1 MKKFLEYVA
10 DDLFGRFA
18 NSREGLSRVTVV
30 FPNRRARL
38 FFNDY
43 LSKCSVS
50 PIWSPQYT
58 TIQDMFQ
65 NASALAVADRIE
77 LVSLLHKVYKDV
89 MKCDESLDSF
99 WPWGEILL
107 ADFDDVDRN
116 MADAGSLF
124 GVLAQQHELSDLSFL
139 TEEQTEALSAFFG
152 KLGSDDTSRLKQE
165 LLNVWNSLG
174 EIYSRFVSALEG
186 SGLAYSGLM
195 QRRVI
200 ENLDVSLFSQDH
212 YAFVGFNSLDKA
224 ERELFRA
231 IQSQGKALFYWD
243 YDIEYTQKNSI
254 HEAGHFM
261 RSNLEE
267 FPSELHE
274 ELFDNLSRE
283 RKLRIVD
290 ASTDC
295 AQARYIPQWLET
307 VGRDKA
313 DSEMAVVLCDESL
326 LQSVLHSLPSKR
338 MDNVNVTMGYPM
350 TATPLFSLIM
360 ALVELQHS
368 ATVHGGRFCMPQV
381 EAVLSNPLM
390 SMMSANALGLL
401 SDLRKSKRMYP
412 SPSEL
417 EKDEI
422 LTTVFRI
429 AGGRMELMDWLLE
442 ILTGLVPVIRSVSD
456 DDLFKPMNQ
465 EALFRCYTQINRLRG
480 LVEQGRLDLQT
491 ATLGRLLR
499 SILSTLTVPFHGE
512 PVLGMQI
519 MGLLE
524 TRNLDFRHVLL
535 LSAGEGYLPG
545 TSKTTSFIPY
555 NLRMAFGLSTMNDR
569 SAVVSYNFHH
579 LLQRSES
586 VTMVYNS
593 DSNSPGL
600 SRGQISRYLLQL
612 QLSGRGVEMLSLKTE
627 RKGLAGNRLT
637 VKKTP
642 QVLESLRNKFNAD
655 CNPKS
660 LLSPSALKKYLACPL
675 EFYLAQVAGL
685 KKDNTEVSD
694 IDVAMFGTL
703 FHKSAELIY
712 GQLAGS
718 GSGRVI
724 TAAAIDAV
732 IKSKTRIAD
741 IVCSAFNT
749 EYFGKDNVPMA
760 EYSGSQTI
768 VHGVIKRYLTQ
779 ILKMDRDFYAPF
791 EYIQGESDEYERII
805 RVNDPCNKGQT
816 MNVRL
821 KGIIDRMDRKN
832 GILRI
837 VDYKTG
843 TKRKMPSCISDLF
856 ERDGKAFDHAFQI
869 FYYAYLLGDR
879 EEMKNTPVAP
889 MLLYTRA
896 TSKPV
901 ENDLYYYVG
910 NDRVEDF
917 EHQFRREFE
926 GMLMELVNEIFNPDK
941 DFHPTDAGK
950 NSAACRYCDFF
961 SLCYPGESRPEF

>member
-77 LVSLLHKVYKDV
+77 LVSLLHKVYTDV

-465 EALFRCYTQINRLRG
+465 EALFRCYT
-480 LVEQGRLDLQT
+480 
-491 ATLGRLLR
+491 
-499 SILSTLTVPFHGE
+499 
-512 PVLGMQI
+512 
-519 MGLLE
+519 
-524 TRNLDFRHVLL
+524 
-535 LSAGEGYLPG
+535 
-545 TSKTTSFIPY
+545 
-555 NLRMAFGLSTMNDR
+555 
-569 SAVVSYNFHH
+569 
-579 LLQRSES
+579 
-586 VTMVYNS
+586 
-593 DSNSPGL
+593 
-600 SRGQISRYLLQL
+600 
-612 QLSGRGVEMLSLKTE
+612 
-627 RKGLAGNRLT
+627 
-637 VKKTP
+637 
-642 QVLESLRNKFNAD
+642 
-655 CNPKS
+655 
-660 LLSPSALKKYLACPL
+660 
-675 EFYLAQVAGL
+675 
-685 KKDNTEVSD
+685 
-694 IDVAMFGTL
+694 
-703 FHKSAELIY
+703 
-712 GQLAGS
+712 
-718 GSGRVI
+718 
-724 TAAAIDAV
+724 
-732 IKSKTRIAD
+732 
-741 IVCSAFNT
+741 
-749 EYFGKDNVPMA
+749 
-760 EYSGSQTI
+760 
-768 VHGVIKRYLTQ
+768 
-779 ILKMDRDFYAPF
+779 
-791 EYIQGESDEYERII
+791 
-805 RVNDPCNKGQT
+805 
-816 MNVRL
+816 
-821 KGIIDRMDRKN
+821 
-832 GILRI
+832 
-837 VDYKTG
+837 
-843 TKRKMPSCISDLF
+843 
-856 ERDGKAFDHAFQI
+856 
-869 FYYAYLLGDR
+869 
-879 EEMKNTPVAP
+879 
-889 MLLYTRA
+889 
-896 TSKPV
+896 
-901 ENDLYYYVG
+901 
-910 NDRVEDF
+910 
-917 EHQFRREFE
+917 
-926 GMLMELVNEIFNPDK
+926 
-941 DFHPTDAGK
+941 
-950 NSAACRYCDFF
+950 
-961 SLCYPGESRPEF
+961 